1 MRPRWW
7 AGWRENAIQQSEEM
21 PRVRACDEE
30 ERADRQ
36 GRPAVEMPGLP
47 VELDDAAAAAQAGA
61 DAGGVPF
68 LAAGAV
74 IPKGGGL
81 RGRRPRPA
89 QTNRM
94 VLAHPPAHRP
104 AGRQAPHGHGGRH
117 VHGPRLVPDHRHRR
131 ANRRGAGLA
140 VVRAR
145 VQGRIPDPVLP
156 ASRAGHGLRGAE
168 AACTQAWP
176 GTRIQRCLVHVQ
188 RNTRTDLTSRPRLQ
202 AGRELKRLS
211 DGLTSVETAGQA
223 VRWGEALNAW
233 HERWK
238 DFIAERT
245 YARDDPSNPK
255 ASRRRWWWTHE
266 ELRRCYR
273 RLERLFREGRLF
285 AYLEP
290 ELLKGGPVARTTNR
304 LEGGV
309 NSVVKDVL
317 RNHRGLP
324 EEHMRRACEWVC
336 YMKTAHPRPESF
348 IPDALRKG
356 EKATTPEP
364 DDSVAPAYG
373 TGIDWNEFHTTT
385 RYPNTTD

>member
-1 MRPRWW
+1 MMRPRWW

-104 AGRQAPHGHGGRH
+104 AGCQAPYGHGGRH

-145 VQGRIPDPVLP
+145 VQGRIPGPVLP
-156 ASRAGHGLRGAE
+156 ASRAGRAHRRRAARRGGGVHAGVAGNE
-168 AACTQAWP
+168 DPALPGARAAQHEDGPDVQAQAP
-176 GTRIQRCLVHVQ
+176 G
-188 RNTRTDLTSRPRLQ
+188 RPRAEEAVRRAHLGRDGR
-202 AGRELKRLS
+202 AGRQ
-211 DGLTSVETAGQA
+211 V
-223 VRWGEALNAW
+223 GEALNAW

-273 RLERLFREGRLF
+273 RLERLCVLSSWSRPFRRF
-285 AYLEP
+285 
-290 ELLKGGPVARTTNR
+290 
-304 LEGGV
+304 
-309 NSVVKDVL
+309 
-317 RNHRGLP
+317 
-324 EEHMRRACEWVC
+324 
-336 YMKTAHPRPESF
+336 F
-348 IPDALRKG
+348 
-356 EKATTPEP
+356 
-364 DDSVAPAYG
+364 
-373 TGIDWNEFHTTT
+373 
-385 RYPNTTD
+385 

>member
-104 AGRQAPHGHGGRH
+104 AGCQAPYGHGGRH

-140 VVRAR
+140 VVRAHESKAAYLALFSR
-145 VQGRIPDPVLP
+145 LP
-156 ASRAGHGLRGAE
+156 APDVLSSSPTGCAARRRRAR
-168 AACTQAWP
+168 
-176 GTRIQRCLVHVQ
+176 RR
-188 RNTRTDLTSRPRLQ
+188 
-202 AGRELKRLS
+202 GRE
-211 DGLTSVETAGQA
+211 
-223 VRWGEALNAW
+223 
-233 HERWK
+233 
-238 DFIAERT
+238 
-245 YARDDPSNPK
+245 
-255 ASRRRWWWTHE
+255 
-266 ELRRCYR
+266 
-273 RLERLFREGRLF
+273 
-285 AYLEP
+285 
-290 ELLKGGPVARTTNR
+290 
-304 LEGGV
+304 
-309 NSVVKDVL
+309 
-317 RNHRGLP
+317 RG
-324 EEHMRRACEWVC
+324 
-336 YMKTAHPRPESF
+336 S
-348 IPDALRKG
+348 
-356 EKATTPEP
+356 
-364 DDSVAPAYG
+364 SVAWCTCSAMRG
-373 TGIDWNEFHTTT
+373 RT
-385 RYPNTTD
+385 

>member
-1 MRPRWW
+1 MPRISHSHESYQSKPPRSKWGTVLARYDRTGALIAWQVRAYRNFCGAYNRGPALWEQACRPVIFVAWKMMRPRWW

-156 ASRAGHGLRGAE
+156 ASRCFCSIG
-168 AACTQAWP
+168 
-176 GTRIQRCLVHVQ
+176 
-188 RNTRTDLTSRPRLQ
+188 S
-202 AGRELKRLS
+202 
-211 DGLTSVETAGQA
+211 
-223 VRWGEALNAW
+223 
-233 HERWK
+233 
-238 DFIAERT
+238 
-245 YARDDPSNPK
+245 
-255 ASRRRWWWTHE
+255 
-266 ELRRCYR
+266 
-273 RLERLFREGRLF
+273 
-285 AYLEP
+285 
-290 ELLKGGPVARTTNR
+290 
-304 LEGGV
+304 
-309 NSVVKDVL
+309 
-317 RNHRGLP
+317 
-324 EEHMRRACEWVC
+324 
-336 YMKTAHPRPESF
+336 
-348 IPDALRKG
+348 
-356 EKATTPEP
+356 
-364 DDSVAPAYG
+364 
-373 TGIDWNEFHTTT
+373 
-385 RYPNTTD
+385 

>member
-131 ANRRGAGLA
+131 ANRRGAGPA

-145 VQGRIPDPVLP
+145 VQGRIPGPVLP
-156 ASRAGHGLRGAE
+156 ASRAGRAHRRRAARRGGGVHAGVAGNEDPALPGARAAQHEDGPDVQAQAPGRPRAEEAVRRAHLGRDGRAGRQVGRGPQRMARTVEGLHRRTHLRARRPVQPQGVEAPVVVDARGAATLLPAAGE
-168 AACTQAWP
+168 A
-176 GTRIQRCLVHVQ
+176 V
-188 RNTRTDLTSRPRLQ
+188 PR
-202 AGRELKRLS
+202 
-211 DGLTSVETAGQA
+211 GQA
-223 VRWGEALNAW
+223 VRLSLYFV
-233 HERWK
+233 K
-238 DFIAERT
+238 
-245 YARDDPSNPK
+245 SV
-255 ASRRRWWWTHE
+255 
-266 ELRRCYR
+266 
-273 RLERLFREGRLF
+273 FR
-285 AYLEP
+285 
-290 ELLKGGPVARTTNR
+290 V
-304 LEGGV
+304 
-309 NSVVKDVL
+309 
-317 RNHRGLP
+317 
-324 EEHMRRACEWVC
+324 
-336 YMKTAHPRPESF
+336 
-348 IPDALRKG
+348 
-356 EKATTPEP
+356 
-364 DDSVAPAYG
+364 
-373 TGIDWNEFHTTT
+373 
-385 RYPNTTD
+385 